1 MAAEKTATKKTSAR
15 KSTAAKERPVLVTTE
30 HRAVV
35 FGYATDT
42 TGDSIHLK
50 RARNVLYW
58 SRESKGFMGLA
69 AHGPMQGSRV
79 GPAADIDLRK
89 VTSVVEVT
97 EEARARFEAGCW
109 S

>member
-1 MAAEKTATKKTSAR
+1 MATKKTAPKTNAR
-15 KSTAAKERPVLVTTE
+15 KPPPAQERPVLVTTE
-30 HRAVV
+30 HRAVI

-42 TGDSIHLK
+42 SGDSIHLK

-69 AHGPMQGSRV
+69 ANGPMQGSRV
-79 GPAADIDLRK
+79 GPAADIDIRK

-97 EEARARFEAGCW
+97 EAARERFESGIW